1 MLSPTA
7 CKTNQEY
14 KLEAEQLRTTLPDEY
29 RRTGMISSSTYQV
42 YYRVMA
48 RDQADAESIA
58 KNESEQYALKYLLQ
72 EPFIY
77 VTISQYGVQRLQD
90 LIKKKGQVVA
100 VQKANDADYYEIVYH
115 ITDYGLREQ
124 FQYIR

>member
-1 MLSPTA
+1 MLSPIA

-58 KNESEQYALKYLLQ
+58 KN
-72 EPFIY
+72 
-77 VTISQYGVQRLQD
+77 
-90 LIKKKGQVVA
+90 
-100 VQKANDADYYEIVYH
+100 
-115 ITDYGLREQ
+115 
-124 FQYIR
+124 